1 MCPHKNLY
9 LPRTFFY
16 YTREKFS
23 AHKDTMKH
31 KKLIITSTLVSL
43 MLFSALFSLPSYSM
57 IHLDYRSLAYSIDVA
72 NMRRMA
78 QINDP
83 YLRLDILKDLQELKD
98 NIKQADVPS
107 FTKTSLSNEIIDIE
121 NTINHA
127 FSKRKE
133 TSEFLPSAIYL
144 PPMHDD
150 IDDELAIYQQNI
162 DLFCEAL
169 SNQTVLDYET
179 LHHDI
184 SALIMAMKAF
194 FAGRGDYVA
203 QETKQSLTAK
213 AENILTVSSQHLQV
227 LYAARAQ
234 YNQLHANLDLI
245 VAPPYRS
252 LVAAQQKRA
261 EVEIFL
267 NHFAHYFSKEQ
278 SIYLMDKANNA
289 LACLRLFE
297 AKVLLQNFLKDIG
310 ELKKNQSS
318 LLPHEVIQAAMN
330 YSSEME
336 ILSLYER
343 YFSKDETMQIGNLH
357 RVLGEIWST
366 ARARLP
372 KGYAHSF

>member
-1 MCPHKNLY
+1 
-9 LPRTFFY
+9 
-16 YTREKFS
+16 
-23 AHKDTMKH
+23 
-31 KKLIITSTLVSL
+31 